1 MPGRGTRGPSA
12 ARRCRRTPG
21 VRLAGPAGPQARRDR
36 LLSDPQEPA
45 FKQRQPL
52 EEALAQRLA
61 ARRESEPAR
70 AEALRQLG
78 AVDRAAYDAVA
89 HIPPRATRSRR
100 SPAALA
106 CAAGLCGGEDRRPHP
121 PDARRPRHR
130 GSRPRQPARPRG
142 RAQRPGVRGYPGVPP
157 GLLLAAG
164 PDRRPGPPDVPPSLR
179 GSLAAIFSTSNR
191 QVATS
196 RMSARV
202 SAALRFEGGC
212 RTLDPVSIYGK
223 NHDGFVPLTGIA
235 AWKTIGERDSCRR

>member
-1 MPGRGTRGPSA
+1 F
-12 ARRCRRTPG
+12 
-21 VRLAGPAGPQARRDR
+21 PQDHRMAHH
-36 LLSDPQEPA
+36 SG
-45 FKQRQPL
+45 KQRQPL

-106 CAAGLCGGEDRRPHP
+106 CAAGLCGVALIPLT
-121 PDARRPRHR
+121 
-130 GSRPRQPARPRG
+130 
-142 RAQRPGVRGYPGVPP
+142 PGGLGIVEADLASLLVLAGVPS
-157 GLLLAAG
+157 G
-164 PDRRPGPPDVPPSLR
+164 PACPDVPPSLR

-212 RTLDPVSIYGK
+212 RTLDPVSINGK